1 MTVEL
6 SDLLARW
13 HPQGLA
19 RLAGAGTQR
28 LVTVRGPA
36 GAGASVLSAELDEAD
51 GIDCTEAAADVVV
64 CVVDAAAPITDDEL
78 ADLKALAAGGQS
90 IVVAVNKIDVHPEWK
105 ASLAATAA
113 RVARIDPQLP
123 VVGVSA
129 LLAQLARRTQSD
141 LPSGL
146 GHVVTEISTTASLA
160 GDRVLPVVVA
170 EAIANVERELGRAQ
184 ETESVLRARRIDL
197 AGQRDGGRAAT
208 LAAAKAK
215 IQLTRVGLLHDVN
228 DAIRAA
234 GQRLR
239 RRIDRASAAELRAG
253 GQLASECA
261 AELLVEVHRRAHDRL
276 APFGA
281 RDLDLSSVR
290 MPEPPHSRSRGA
302 EDGLMVVLGASAG
315 FGIGR
320 LAVAPLSLVP
330 AADIASMPVA
340 LGLGGAV
347 AWWFV
352 RMRSL
357 GADRVHVRAWASD
370 ALASMKSQLE
380 QIVHARLVELETT
393 LAGEAMASSTRQ
405 AVAVDQE
412 LALVEAELRRQLP
425 LLSERR
431 SQLTRDLEALR
442 RAGSGSCM
450 LEES

>member
-36 GAGASVLSAELDEAD
+36 GAGASVLGAELNEVD

-78 ADLKALAAGGQS
+78 ADLDHLAAGGQV
-90 IVVAVNKIDVHPEWK
+90 IVVAVNKIDVHAEWK
-105 ASLAATAA
+105 SSLAATAA
-113 RVARIDPQLP
+113 RVARIDPRIP

-129 LLAQLARRTQSD
+129 LLAQLARQTTTD

-146 GHVVTEISTTASLA
+146 PGVVKEIATAASLA

-170 EAIANVERELGRAQ
+170 EAIANVEREIGRTQ
-184 ETESVLRARRIDL
+184 EAESGLRARRIDL
-197 AGQRDGGRAAT
+197 VGQRDGGRAAV
-208 LAAAKAK
+208 LAAAKAR
-215 IQLTRVGLLHDVN
+215 IALARVGLLHDVN
-228 DAIRAA
+228 DAIRGA

-239 RRIDRASAAELRAG
+239 HQIDQASAKELRDG
-253 GQLASECA
+253 EQLASECA
-261 AELLVEVHRRAHDRL
+261 AELLAEVHRRAHERL

-281 RDLDLSSVR
+281 RDLDLSTVR
-290 MPEPPHSRSRGA
+290 MPEPPHGRNRNA

-357 GADRVHVRAWASD
+357 GADRVHVRAWAND
-370 ALASMKSQLE
+370 AMASMKSQLE

-393 LAGEAMASSTRQ
+393 LASEAMASSTRQ

-412 LALVEAELRRQLP
+412 LTQIEAELRRQLP

-431 SQLTRDLEALR
+431 SQLTKDLAALR
-442 RAGSGSCM
+442 QAGSGSCM
-450 LEES
+450 LPDS